1 MDNDIASKVSDADF
15 AYYNGSGPGFT
26 TASSTL
32 ISSSPYLNHPEL
44 RELIAQEMLR
54 RNGADL
60 PNTAYIPNVVKI
72 LMELENWPRI
82 FQLFEEEKARLPM
95 FKAWLDGRNVS
106 LFSTDELNGA
116 KPGSLRAVI
125 YDFVVNSGYSM
136 DHFYQ
141 GMEIKTDFDF
151 YMKERTHTHDIEHM
165 ITGFETNHAGEIALL
180 AANARALYAY
190 FTPELAAFFN
200 RVSAYLKAKTTMKS
214 GLFYPEAYKVEL
226 DAEDIG
232 AAQGRAW
239 KHPLF
244 LIPYRDYLDWQ
255 ISDLREEFGI
265 SNPPPAGEW
274 TWTTA
279 VSQDTRAD
287 NDDHGA
293 VAAAAE

>member
-1 MDNDIASKVSDADF
+1 MTDDIAAKVSDADF
-15 AYYNGSGPGFT
+15 AYYNGAGPRIT

-32 ISSSPYLNHPEL
+32 ISSSPYLNHAEL
-44 RELIAQEMLR
+44 RALIAQEMLR
-54 RNGADL
+54 RNGPDL

-72 LMELENWPRI
+72 LMELEDWPRI
-82 FQLFEEEKARLPM
+82 FQLFEEEKARLPA
-95 FKAWLDGRNVS
+95 FKAWLDGRKVS
-106 LFSTDELNGA
+106 LFTNEELAGA
-116 KPGSLRAVI
+116 EPGTLRAVI
-125 YDFVVNSGYSM
+125 HDFVVNSGYNM

-165 ITGFETNHAGEIALL
+165 ITGFETDHAGEIALL
-180 AANARALYAY
+180 AANARALYRY
-190 FTPELAAFFN
+190 FVPELAAFFN

-214 GLFYPEAYKVEL
+214 GLFYPEAFKVEL

-255 ISDLREEFGI
+255 VTDIREEYGI
-265 SNPPPAGEW
+265 AGAPPSGHW
-274 TWTTA
+274 KWTTA
-279 VSQDTRAD
+279 VSEDPRSA
-287 NDDHGA
+287 NDDHA
-293 VAAAAE
+293 MATAAE